1 MTRTDAS
8 PHGPR
13 RIGKRLLKSASLAA
27 LLWAALPT
35 TAAQAGVSSLR
46 NLFVFGDSLSDSGNS
61 GVLTGGFFTPAPYVG
76 NRASNGPVAVEYL
89 WKIFNPGD
97 NSFKPSLS
105 GGTNY
110 AILGATTGK
119 KNNLEVGDPPG
130 PLLNPAFVN
139 KGNAWQL
146 DQFTTNKPSFE
157 AKSSLF
163 LLWLFPNDVF
173 YCLNTPSGSGNCNS
187 AGTSSGADPT
197 TTNLFAVPGLAV
209 SNLIASINTLA
220 DAGARNFLVV
230 NSPDLGSTPAFRGTA
245 NQALMTALS
254 DGFNTALESQLNTL
268 AGAKPQLDIELF
280 QLDDALQS
288 LIADPTGSGF
298 TNVTQPCLSGS
309 TVCADPST
317 YLFWDDLHPTTRT
330 HDILAQQ
337 LYNVAHDPVPAPM
350 PFLGGLAA
358 LGWSRRLRQ
367 RLRQNHQGQGAP
379 QTTSGQD

>member
-8 PHGPR
+8 PHGAR

-46 NLFVFGDSLSDSGNS
+46 NLLVFGDSLSDSGNS

-89 WKIFNPGD
+89 WKIFNPSD

-187 AGTSSGADPT
+187 AGTSSGADST

-209 SNLIASINTLA
+209 TNLIASINTLA

-254 DGFNTALESQLNTL
+254 DGFNTALESQLNML

>member
-8 PHGPR
+8 PHGAR
-13 RIGKRLLKSASLAA
+13 SIGKRLLKSASLAA
-27 LLWAALPT
+27 LLWATLPT

-46 NLFVFGDSLSDSGNS
+46 TLFVFGDSLSDSGNS
-61 GVLTGGFFTPAPYVG
+61 GLLTGGFFTPAPYVG

-89 WKIFNPGD
+89 WKIFNPSD

-110 AILGATTGK
+110 AIIGATTGK

-187 AGTSSGADPT
+187 AGTSSGADST

-209 SNLIASINTLA
+209 TNLIASINTLA